1 MDPEIRRAIK
11 KALAYFDTFDF
22 PLTAEEIY
30 RWLWVYE
37 GTMTLLDVRQAL
49 DDLVAKKEIMQKNSF
64 YCFLGR
70 EKTIRL
76 RQDATPLIKEK
87 MTIARRAAKILRFV
101 PFLRAVYVCNT
112 VAGAIPHEKS
122 DIDVFIVISPNR
134 LWMTR
139 AMITVL
145 LSVFRMRRTAEC
157 VNNKICLSFYMTED
171 HLSLDT
177 VRWGEPDIYLA
188 YWIDQL
194 VPVFD
199 REVLIERIYHENTWV
214 KRWIPHAFPHPTSHP
229 KWQVSESKISRF
241 FQDKIEHVLAGRS
254 GDIIEVKAKRW
265 QKKKMGRNIHSLQDL
280 PDSRVVV
287 SDTMLKFHENDR
299 REYFR
304 QRWRN
309 RCFELHI

>member
-1 MDPEIRRAIK
+1 MDPEQRRAIK
-11 KALAYFDTFDF
+11 KTLAYFDTFDF

-30 RWLWVYE
+30 RWLWAYE
-37 GTMTLLDVRQAL
+37 GMITLFDIKQAL
-49 DDLVAKKEIMQKNSF
+49 DELVAKKEIMQKSSF
-64 YCFLGR
+64 YCFPGR

-76 RQDATPLIKEK
+76 RQDAIPLIKEK
-87 MTIARRAAKILRFV
+87 MSLARKATKILRFV

-112 VAGAIPHEKS
+112 VAGAIPHEHS
-122 DIDVFIVISPNR
+122 DIDVFIVIRRHR

-145 LSVFRMRRTAEC
+145 LSVFRMRRTVER
-157 VNNKICLSFYMTED
+157 VHNKICLSFYITED
-171 HLSLDT
+171 HLSLNDI
-177 VRWGEPDIYLA
+177 RWGESDIYLA

-199 REVLIERIYHENTWV
+199 REMLIERIYRENTWV
-214 KRWIPHAFPHPTSHP
+214 KKWLPHAFPHPTAHP
-229 KWQVSESKISRF
+229 KWQVSESKMSRF
-241 FQDKIEHVLAGRS
+241 FQDKVERVLAGS
-254 GDIIEVKAKRW
+254 NGDMIEVKAKQW
-265 QKKKMGRNIHSLQDL
+265 QKKKMGRNIYSLQDL

-287 SDTMLKFHENDR
+287 NDTMLKFHENDR